1 MIMSD
6 EWKPT
11 EEDLEW
17 TLDIL
22 DNLAIDATWTTG
34 EMLFRRSGEKE
45 LTLVSRTN
53 RAFGA
58 LQRVM
63 LVLNELNWS
72 LTEDGAKILSDDPV
86 EQLAEAQQEALSWT
100 CPADCNQPVV
110 NMPLS
115 PSKVRWVNQGM
126 QPLVDAMGQ
135 LTGENAEMWT
145 VEIRCDKCN
154 HAFMLKPMHYGLL
167 VGDSDFYTLTYDE
180 VTIRVLGRDEVI
192 KTVDESTTDNLLIV
206 GSKHPLIE
214 NFKIPPHM
222 QGTLCLHVTNDEE
235 E

>member
-1 MIMSD
+1 
-6 EWKPT
+6 
-11 EEDLEW
+11 
-17 TLDIL
+17 
-22 DNLAIDATWTTG
+22 
-34 EMLFRRSGEKE
+34 
-45 LTLVSRTN
+45 
-53 RAFGA
+53 
-58 LQRVM
+58 
-63 LVLNELNWS
+63 
-72 LTEDGAKILSDDPV
+72 
-86 EQLAEAQQEALSWT
+86 
-100 CPADCNQPVV
+100 
-110 NMPLS
+110 
-115 PSKVRWVNQGM
+115 

-154 HAFMLKPMHYGLL
+154 HTFMLKPMHYGLL

-192 KTVDESTTDNLLIV
+192 KIVDESTTDNLLTV

-222 QGTLCLHVTNDEE
+222 QGTLCLHVTTNDEE